1 MTELDGLLTT
11 RAAAEPTGYA
21 PAYLRRLAGQDRVE
35 ARKIGR
41 DWLISRESL
50 LAYKQEMDR
59 LGAQKH
65 SPWRDDLAQRGRGRR
80 GENDE
85 LQEE

>member
-1 MTELDGLLTT
+1 MTELDGWLTT
-11 RAAAEPTGYA
+11 KEAAELTGYSV
-21 PAYLRRLAGQDRVE
+21 AYLRQLGKRGRVD
-35 ARKIGR
+35 ARKAGR
-41 DWLISRESL
+41 DWLISRDSL

-80 GENDE
+80 GENG
-85 LQEE
+85 QER